1 MSIWGNRDR
10 ECPSN
15 PRDAYYEGRRSSEY
29 ERNPYEHGR
38 DAFADRE
45 CREAREEFE
54 RGQRAARYER
64 EEQQEQERIERRR
77 METRQQQQLEE
88 GWDYPDSEPLPPGWD
103 AEPEPEQPAPQ
114 SDGGTVDE

>member
-1 MSIWGNRDR
+1 MSIWRDR

-15 PRDAYYEGRRSSEY
+15 SRDAYYEGRRSSEY

-54 RGQRAARYER
+54 RGQRSAQYDRELEQEERAELRRAEARREQQR
-64 EEQQEQERIERRR
+64 IDQQQFEEQRY
-77 METRQQQQLEE
+77 
-88 GWDYPDSEPLPPGWD
+88 DV
-103 AEPEPEQPAPQ
+103 
-114 SDGGTVDE
+114 DGQDEHG